1 MLTTVLLSAA
11 AAQMPTPLPP
21 AGGWVVDFADNSC
34 LVFRDYRGDTGKVTF
49 GLRLLPNAPFAEAML
64 IAPEDDSAMS
74 GALTVSLTP
83 NGIDIPASYQ
93 SGTTS
98 DGRRLIRFDVTPAQ
112 AKTMSTARELSF
124 SRNGKSIV
132 IAPQAMT
139 KAMAAASTC
148 QDDLLR
154 SWAADPAVEAKI
166 SWRPSIVSPEKSV
179 TYDDYPVVAMREGVE
194 GDTVFRL
201 SLDRTG
207 RVIDCKI
214 VASAGH
220 EALDT
225 KACALMRQ
233 RGTLPAARLTDGSAT
248 PTVIVGRFAWRLP
261 S

>member
-1 MLTTVLLSAA
+1 
-11 AAQMPTPLPP
+11 
-21 AGGWVVDFADNSC
+21 
-34 LVFRDYRGDTGKVTF
+34 
-49 GLRLLPNAPFAEAML
+49 
-64 IAPEDDSAMS
+64 
-74 GALTVSLTP
+74 
-83 NGIDIPASYQ
+83 
-93 SGTTS
+93 
-98 DGRRLIRFDVTPAQ
+98 
-112 AKTMSTARELSF
+112 MSTARELSF

-154 SWAADPAVEAKI
+154 SWSADPAVEAKI

-214 VASAGH
+214 VVSAGH
-220 EALDT
+220 EALVGKIGFHVHDHV
-225 KACALMRQ
+225 ALQAVRPGDAPDN
-233 RGTLPAARLTDGSAT
+233 REPF
-248 PTVIVGRFAWRLP
+248 PVH
-261 S
+261 

>member
-1 MLTTVLLSAA
+1 MLTTLLLSAA
-11 AAQMPTPLPP
+11 AVQMPTPLPP

-34 LVFRDYRGDTGKVTF
+34 LVFRDYRGEQGKVTF
-49 GLRLLPNAPFAEAML
+49 GLRLIPNAPFAEAML
-64 IAPEDDSAMS
+64 IVPEDGSAVS
-74 GALTVSLTP
+74 GMMTVGMNTVPDVAS
-83 NGIDIPASYQ
+83 SYQ
-93 SGTTS
+93 SGSTS
-98 DGRRLIRFDVTPAQ
+98 DGRRLIRFDVTPQQVKA
-112 AKTMSTARELSF
+112 MGVARDIGF
-124 SRNGKSIV
+124 SRGGKR
-132 IAPQAMT
+132 IAIAGLAMG

-154 SWAADPAVEAKI
+154 SWGADPAVEAKI

-194 GDTVFRL
+194 GDTVFSL

-207 RVIDCKI
+207 RVTDCKI